1 MQVYQENPH
10 MEKVDLVS
18 HSWKTLGSMNK
29 YTWESFEVQF
39 EVSSLSSVQSKIWT
53 FSPKCK

>member
-1 MQVYQENPH
+1 
-10 MEKVDLVS
+10 MEKADLVS

-39 EVSSLSSVQSKIWT
+39 EVSSLSSVQSKIWK